1 MTTFLMLSS
10 LALGLLSWVLALISM
25 RKRRFG
31 PLNLFSGGACSLSL
45 LLQLVEIRVLS
56 HDTQPDFSAI
66 TDSIHAVVVAGAVLV
81 VVALVLNYI
90 AMALAGRDRREDHS

>member
-45 LLQLVEIRVLS
+45 LLQLVEIRYLS
-56 HDTQPDFSAI
+56 HIQEDFSAI
-66 TDSIHAVVVAGAVLV
+66 MDTIHTVVVAGAVLV